1 MASISPLAPLPP
13 LTKPPSPAGGEGPVH
28 LGLTSGFLKGLKA
41 GDTLEVF
48 TNKYVLRNGKVLR
61 ERGIVLT
68 EYEMTESGKILT
80 ENEML
85 TESGKILTGNEMTE
99 NGKRMTKG
107 EGV

>member
-1 MASISPLAPLPP
+1 M
-13 LTKPPSPAGGEGPVH
+13 
-28 LGLTSGFLKGLKA
+28 KGLKA

-48 TNKYVLRNGKVLR
+48 TNKYVLRNGVLR

-85 TESGKILTGNEMTE
+85 TESGKMLTGNEMTE
-99 NGKRMTKG
+99 NGKRMIKG

>member
-1 MASISPLAPLPP
+1 M
-13 LTKPPSPAGGEGPVH
+13 
-28 LGLTSGFLKGLKA
+28 KGLKA

-80 ENEML
+80 EEML